1 MGGNWYEKSVPAH
14 LYFILVVA
22 AMTGVRAT
30 ASAVSAWKGH
40 GPGRV
45 ESYPADGTA
54 VHRTGSTSRGRQ
66 AVQVTDEIRR
76 SDPSH
81 SKILIS

>member
-30 ASAVSAWKGH
+30 ASAV
-40 GPGRV
+40 
-45 ESYPADGTA
+45 
-54 VHRTGSTSRGRQ
+54 
-66 AVQVTDEIRR
+66 
-76 SDPSH
+76 
-81 SKILIS
+81 